1 MWPFKKKQLAET
13 KSPEIQPFT
22 GINFVMNG
30 DSYRYLPTEDITPQ
44 EVALLLPI
52 FATLFHA
59 FDRYSYLRD
68 NNLLRHFTKVMV
80 VEKDGSRR

>member
-1 MWPFKKKQLAET
+1 MWPFKKKQQT
-13 KSPEIQPFT
+13 KTTEIQPFT
-22 GINFVMNG
+22 GINFMMNG
-30 DSYRYLPTEDITPQ
+30 NSYRYLPTEDITPQ

-68 NNLLRHFTKVMV
+68 NNLLRHFTKVIV
-80 VEKDGSRR
+80 VEKDGSSR